1 MTDDTT
7 ASETTLS
14 SKSTS
19 NWIYARSHIAS
30 AIMIG
35 AILYLLF
42 KYPEQMKQD
51 WQRLALL
58 GLILFRIVATLFLVL
73 KAKSEKT
80 TLTNQRL
87 RLKSGILSVESSD
100 IELYRVKD
108 ILLRQ
113 NPIQRMLGLGDV
125 RIMTTDKLNPEL
137 YLRCLPAAAEFRE
150 LLRNQ
155 VELVRDKKRVRE
167 VDMNLESADASPEQ
181 V

>member
-1 MTDDTT
+1 MQDSPTENIL
-7 ASETTLS
+7 AIKRS
-14 SKSTS
+14 SHWRYWQIHVFS
-19 NWIYARSHIAS
+19 IVIILGIIGMIIAAHQHLKPWQMFS
-30 AIMIG
+30 LG
-35 AILYLLF
+35 A
-42 KYPEQMKQD
+42 
-51 WQRLALL
+51 LALL
-58 GLILFRIVATLFLVL
+58 RLPFSIWHIVKIRT
-73 KAKSEKT
+73 EIN

-167 VDMNLESADASPEQ
+167 VDMNLESADSSTTDA
-181 V
+181 